1 MSDLLRMASCR
12 DILEFLEASRFS
24 AHQCIRPSEEANRAW
39 HSSGLPFHPN
49 QKPLGA
55 VAQLLTA
62 FSKDCSVVLDPF
74 SGSGTTLLAAK
85 ACGRKAVGIEIE
97 ERFCEITTM
106 RLSQEVLQFS
116 ECGIQTIQTGEETL

>member
-1 MSDLLRMASCR
+1 VKRRIGLGT
-12 DILEFLEASRFS
+12 
-24 AHQCIRPSEEANRAW
+24 HQAF
-39 HSSGLPFHPN
+39 PFTPIK
-49 QKPLGA
+49 KPLGA

-62 FSKDCSVVLDPF
+62 FSNDCSVVLDPF

-97 ERFCEITTM
+97 ERFCEITAM

-116 ECGIQTIQTGEETL
+116 ECGVQTIQTGEETL